1 MGMERRHIL
10 HPHKVPTA
18 EHRRGPQGVPRA
30 SASPPQGVT
39 IPNANAFKNYSKDSS
54 QTRVLR
60 NVASSHPKRS
70 CGSKENTSQL
80 AFFTASRII
89 K

>member
-1 MGMERRHIL
+1 MRKANIAKISLLIFIIEPSIWRLRHGSKKIL
-10 HPHKVPTA
+10 
-18 EHRRGPQGVPRA
+18 
-30 SASPPQGVT
+30 QGVT

-60 NVASSHPKRS
+60 NVASSQPKRS
-70 CGSKENTSQL
+70 CGSKENTSQS
-80 AFFTASRII
+80 AFFTALRIV